1 MRKILPLRLEISS
14 EPMPPTA
21 QQISSF
27 GLCEYGKLPAPTEP
41 SWRSTCPLGGANMCA
56 QSWFNA
62 NLVRLQ
68 KAVLCANCD
77 VISEGLNGHCAA
89 CGSEAL
95 LALSQLL
102 GGTIEAGFPLT
113 IPASTQT
120 ANTPAPSGYFSA
132 AA

>member
-1 MRKILPLRLEISS
+1 
-14 EPMPPTA
+14 
-21 QQISSF
+21 
-27 GLCEYGKLPAPTEP
+27 
-41 SWRSTCPLGGANMCA
+41 MCA

-102 GGTIEAGFPLT
+102 GGTIEAGFPHT

-120 ANTPAPSGYFSA
+120 ANTPARSGYFSA